1 MRYPTAREVIAGR
14 LSIPDGVR
22 LLELEDHADERG
34 VFREL
39 YRDAWA
45 ADVTPVQWN
54 MAWSKPN
61 VLRGVHVHTDHVDHL
76 TVAIGEM
83 ILGVHDF
90 RPDSPTAGVSAM
102 LRLLGDDPHLVE
114 IPPGVGHG
122 FYFPVASAH
131 VYGVSRAFDGHD
143 GLACRWD
150 DPQLGFAWPT
160 AAPLLSR
167 RDQAAADYRTVA
179 EGLRTLAAA

>member
-1 MRYPTAREVIAGR
+1 MRYPTARDVTTGR
-14 LSIPDGVR
+14 LLVPDGLQLV
-22 LLELEDHADERG
+22 ELEDHGDGRG

-45 ADVTPVQWN
+45 ASATPVQWN
-54 MAWSKPN
+54 MVWSKPN
-61 VLRGVHVHTDHVDHL
+61 VLRGVHVHPDHVDHL

-90 RPDSPTAGVSAM
+90 RPDSRTRGLSAM
-102 LRLLGDDPHLVE
+102 LRLVGDDPFLVE
-114 IPPGVGHG
+114 IPPGVAHG

-143 GLACRWD
+143 GFACRWD
-150 DPQLGFAWPT
+150 DPGLGFVWPA
-160 AAPLLSR
+160 AAPLLSE
-167 RDQAAADYRTVA
+167 RDRDAGSYGAVV
-179 EGLRTLAAA
+179 EGLRTLAVA